1 MKKDEEKEFS
11 LTFAADDPRTE
22 YAGKEAKFKIRI
34 NEIKEEKLP
43 ELNDEFA
50 KSISQDYQ
58 TLDALRES
66 TKTRLKERT
75 AEIAKSA
82 YEESVLEAAVKQAEI
97 EYPPV
102 LIDSEIHRMMD
113 ERFQTREQFQAYLKS
128 VNKTEEEVHE
138 EFHEA
143 AHDTAIE
150 RIKKS
155 LVLGKISDEEK
166 IPITD
171 ADIDADIERMLQ
183 NITGQNRDDLAKSL
197 NRQEVRES
205 INQRLLARKLMDK
218 LVEIAKGPAI
228 EAKTDKEES
237 KE

>member
-1 MKKDEEKEFS
+1 
-11 LTFAADDPRTE
+11 
-22 YAGKEAKFKIRI
+22 
-34 NEIKEEKLP
+34 
-43 ELNDEFA
+43 
-50 KSISQDYQ
+50 
-58 TLDALRES
+58 
-66 TKTRLKERT
+66 
-75 AEIAKSA
+75 
-82 YEESVLEAAVKQAEI
+82 
-97 EYPPV
+97 
-102 LIDSEIHRMMD
+102 
-113 ERFQTREQFQAYLKS
+113 LKS